1 MRKRP
6 LGNTGMTVSELALGT
21 WGLCGDGYT
30 PVPEAEQD
38 RVIDRACA
46 LGITL
51 FETADQYAHGA
62 MEQRLG
68 RMLSDSTRTRI
79 VTKIGS
85 DRDSSPPRKRF
96 DVAFL
101 REAFERSRERLRRD
115 TVDVVLL
122 HNPSLAAVER
132 GEAIAVMAEL
142 VEKNSVRSWGVSAA
156 NWEIARAALAR
167 GARVISLAHNAFH
180 SKDLRM
186 LGDDIKRHDAGVL
199 AHSVLSYGLL
209 CGHWA
214 LDKEFAGGDHR
225 TERWTADEL
234 RRRIRQL
241 DAVRPLVG
249 GAVLTL
255 RAGALRY
262 VLSAPA
268 VSSAVLGPRN
278 TLQLDQLVREAGKA
292 PPYLSDQQLTA
303 LAARLKEAGVEL

>member
-21 WGLCGDGYT
+21 WGLSGDGYT

-46 LGITL
+46 LGISL
-51 FETADQYAHGA
+51 FETADQYAQGA

-68 RMLSDSTRTRI
+68 RRLTDPSRTRI

-85 DRDSSPPRKRF
+85 DREASPPRKRF
-96 DVAFL
+96 DAAFL

-132 GEAIAVMAEL
+132 GEAIGVMSEL
-142 VEKNSVRSWGVSAA
+142 VEKKAVLSWGVSAA

-167 GARVISLAHNAFH
+167 GARVVSLAHNAFH
-180 SKDLRM
+180 AKDLRM
-186 LGDDIKRHDAGVL
+186 LADDIKKYEAGVL
-199 AHSVLSYGLL
+199 AHSVLGYGLL

-214 LDKEFAGGDHR
+214 SDKEFAAGDHR
-225 TERWTADEL
+225 GERWTTDEL

-241 DAVRPLVG
+241 DALRPLVG
-249 GAVLTL
+249 GTVLTM

-262 VLSAPA
+262 VLSTPA

-278 TLQLDQLVREAGKA
+278 TLQLDQLVREAGKE
-292 PPYLSDQQLTA
+292 PPYLSEQQLTA
-303 LAARLKEAGVEL
+303 LAARLRDAGVES